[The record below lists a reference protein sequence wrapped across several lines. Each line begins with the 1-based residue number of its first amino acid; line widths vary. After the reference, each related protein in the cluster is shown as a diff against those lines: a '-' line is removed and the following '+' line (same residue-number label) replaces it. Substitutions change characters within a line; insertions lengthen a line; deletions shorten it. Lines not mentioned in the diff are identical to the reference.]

1 MADAA
6 QRQVVAAHHAFQTT
20 YAAVLFM
27 VMSIFGVGE
36 KEPEEYDPVPE
47 DAPRTIQDGMR
58 MFTGKAWKQDTRFT
72 KDEFLV
78 VVDELRVPL
87 EIKPKG

>member
-6 QRQVVAAHHAFQTT
+6 QHQLVAAHRALQTRN
-20 YAAVLFM
+20 AILLFM
-27 VMSIFGVGE
+27 VMTMLGVGE
-36 KEPEEYDPVPE
+36 KEPEEYDPVPL

-58 MFTGKAWKQDTRFT
+58 MFSGKAWRQDTRFT

-78 VVDELRVPL
+78 VVDALRVPL